1 MDDPEIS
8 ELSFNPEIGLDTLEG
23 SINWAALFDNPRPV
37 EVEVGFGKGRFLIT
51 AAERFPEVNYFG
63 IERKLSYFRVARR
76 RISKRGLRNVRM
88 IRTDAIA
95 FVREVIPEASVRAF
109 HVYFPDPWWKK
120 RHKKRR
126 IFALDWVEDL
136 ARTLVSGGTL
146 YTASDVGEY
155 FEHIQAVI
163 GECPK
168 FRPLDNPAERM
179 EAAGYV
185 PSNFEVKM
193 ARAGHPIQ
201 RAVYERV

>member
-1 MDDPEIS
+1 MDNPEAS
-8 ELSFNPEIGLDTLEG
+8 ESSFNPEIRLDTLAG
-23 SINWAALFDNPRPV
+23 PVDWAGLFDNPRPV

-76 RISKRGLRNVRM
+76 RIAKRELRNVR
-88 IRTDAIA
+88 IVNTDATA
-95 FVREVIPEASVRAF
+95 FVKERIPEASVRAF

-126 IFALDWVEDL
+126 IFTLDWVEDL
-136 ARTLVSGGTL
+136 ARTLVPGGYL

-163 GECPK
+163 NECPK

-193 ARAGHPIQ
+193 AKAGHPIH